1 VTVARLARAATL
13 VAIFGIFS
21 RLLGLVRETVL
32 AAVYG
37 ISGATDAF
45 VNALFVVNAIAAILL
60 YTLVTLVIPAF
71 HSESERA
78 GIDSAWRLVAAIAGW
93 AGIGLIALSSFVALF
108 PEIPAAAFG
117 LDAERA
123 ATAEMLI
130 RIMAPALALQG
141 FSAIFTALLQIH
153 GRFGVPAAV
162 GVAFNLGIVVG
173 VLIGQGSI
181 GIEAA
186 GWGVSVGALFQV
198 LLQLPQFLRLV
209 RRDQVRLSLRHPRL
223 GSVGMLAL
231 PVVGASAVQQINN
244 FTDKL
249 FASTLEEGRVAALS
263 FANSLGSAPRTA
275 LLLPL
280 MVPLFPLVARLVAE
294 KRDDDALSAVHR
306 VAGLLGLVAVPV
318 TLFVALYSQEI
329 AQLAYG
335 RNKCDAECVTQ
346 IGAPLTWYGVAIW
359 ANFMGVFLNRTLSA
373 ANQQR
378 RILLATVVTVVLTI
392 ALDIALLGPMEQA
405 GLALASA
412 IAVYVNVGQYLVY
425 LRRRFPALGVRM
437 LARQQLRLAACGGV
451 GVLAILG
458 ADQLL
463 PTGNQ
468 TSWHLAG
475 LLLIKAAIGA
485 GAYLAAIRLVAPR
498 ELAEARNSLGALAR
512 RRRPA

>member
-1 VTVARLARAATL
+1 VSVARLARAATL
-13 VAIFGIFS
+13 VALFGIVS
-21 RLLGLVRETVL
+21 RFLGFGREIVL
-32 AAVYG
+32 ASVYG
-37 ISGATDAF
+37 TTAVTDAF
-45 VNALFVVNAIAAILL
+45 VSALFVVNAIAAILL

-71 HSESERA
+71 NEERERA
-78 GIDSAWRLVAAIAGW
+78 GEASAWRLVGTVAGW
-93 AGIGLIALSSFVALF
+93 AGVGLIALSALAAIF
-108 PEIPAAAFG
+108 PEVLAAPFRF
-117 LDAERA
+117 DSDRA
-123 ATAEMLI
+123 ATAELLI

-162 GVAFNLGIVVG
+162 GVAFNLGIIVG
-173 VLIGQGSI
+173 VIVGQGSI

-186 GWGVSVGALFQV
+186 GWGVSIGALFQV
-198 LLQLPQFLRLV
+198 LLQLPQFTKLV
-209 RRDQVRLSLRHPRL
+209 RGNRVRPSLRHPRL
-223 GSVGMLAL
+223 GTVGALAL
-231 PVVGASAVQQINN
+231 PVMGASLLQQVNN

-249 FASTLEEGRVAALS
+249 FAGTLEDGRVAALN
-263 FANSLGSAPRTA
+263 FANSLGAAPRTA

-280 MVPLFPLVARLVAE
+280 MVPLFPFVARLVAE
-294 KRDDDALSAVHR
+294 KRDADALSAVRR
-306 VAGLLGLVAVPV
+306 VAGLLGLVAIPV
-318 TLFVALYSQEI
+318 SLFVALYSYEI

-335 RNKCDAECVTQ
+335 RGDCDADCVTQ

-378 RILLATVVTVVLTI
+378 RILLATVLTVVLTI
-392 ALDIALLGPMEQA
+392 TLDIALLGPMEQA

-451 GVLAILG
+451 GVLAILA
-458 ADQLL
+458 ADQLF
-463 PTGNQ
+463 PTDDLA
-468 TSWHLAG
+468 SWHLAG
-475 LLLIKAAIGA
+475 LLFVKAAIGA
-485 GAYLAAIRLVAPR
+485 GVYLATVRLIAPQ
-498 ELAEARNSLGALAR
+498 ELREARQSLGSLKR